1 MYQGFK
7 EDPIIYFD
15 SEEPIFTDIS
25 NYFGLSE
32 NLKSEMFLTRCKDTS
47 KKNTLYYT
55 TEIVRD
61 IVQSNEEKVK
71 IINTGVKVVK
81 SFVLLFETTPDHFC
95 LIEVSNAHY

>member
-7 EDPIIYFD
+7 EDPFIYFD

-71 IINTGVKVVK
+71 IINTGVKVVYFFGFFYLK
-81 SFVLLFETTPDHFC
+81 LLVRTTLC
-95 LIEVSNAHY
+95 